1 MTDINK
7 ISGIVTVVLLI
18 VLFYFVFSGNTK
30 LNEAVK
36 TLNIVSTQIK
46 SAKDSLNTAQ
56 QSIDSVMKKL
66 EFSENELRI
75 LKANRDLLE
84 LEEQKNKAN
93 NWNELQQFKVQIK
106 KNEVTKDSLIEAAK
120 KFNL

>member
-1 MTDINK
+1 MTDLNK
-7 ISGIVTVVLLI
+7 ILGIVTVVILVVLL
-18 VLFYFVFSGNTK
+18 YFVFTGNSK

-36 TLNIVSTQIK
+36 TLKEVSAQVK

-56 QSIDSVMKKL
+56 QSIEGVMKKL

-84 LEEQKNKAN
+84 LEEQKSKAN
-93 NWNELQQFKVQIK
+93 NWNELQDYKAKIK
-106 KNEVTKDSLIEAAK
+106 QNELTKDSLIKVAGQ
-120 KFNL
+120 FPL

>member
-7 ISGIVTVVLLI
+7 ILSIVTVILLVVLS
-18 VLFYFVFSGNTK
+18 YFVFRGSSK

-36 TLNIVSTQIK
+36 TLNEVSAQVK

-56 QSIDSVMKKL
+56 QSIEGVMKKL

-84 LEEQKNKAN
+84 LEEQRRKAA
-93 NWNELQQFKVQIK
+93 NWNELQGIKGDIK
-106 KNEVTKDSLIEAAK
+106 KNEALQDSLKKAASL
-120 KFNL
+120 FPL